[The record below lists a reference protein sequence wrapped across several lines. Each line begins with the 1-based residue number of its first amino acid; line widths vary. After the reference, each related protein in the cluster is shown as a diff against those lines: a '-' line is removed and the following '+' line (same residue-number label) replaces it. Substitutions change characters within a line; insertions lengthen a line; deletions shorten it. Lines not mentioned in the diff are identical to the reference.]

1 VYVLSSATV
10 DNARANAL
18 ATATAI
24 GLAIAAA
31 TASNPVTFQFVGPL
45 TLTTAQWDAI
55 AGTVGGLVP
64 GTVYYVDPITAGHL
78 VGAAPGASGDFV
90 GQVGTAFT
98 ATTMIVWPQSAI
110 GPL

>member
-1 VYVLSSATV
+1 MYVISSGHV
-10 DNARANAL
+10 DNAQANAI

-24 GLAIAAA
+24 GLAIVAA
-31 TASNPVTFQFVGPL
+31 TAGNPITFQFVGPL

-55 AGTVGGLVP
+55 AGTSGGLVP
-64 GTVYYVDPITAGHL
+64 GTVYYVDPNTAGHI
-78 VGAAPGASGDFV
+78 VGVPPSASGNLV

-98 ATTMIVWPQSAI
+98 ATTMIVWPQPAL

>member
-1 VYVLSSATV
+1 MISSARV
-10 DNARANAL
+10 DNTLANAQ

-31 TASNPVTFQFVGPL
+31 TTGNPVTFQFVGPL

-55 AGTVGGLVP
+55 AGTSGGLAP
-64 GTVYYVDPITAGHL
+64 GTVYYVDPTTAGHL
-78 VGAAPGASGDFV
+78 TATPPSTSGSGTFIA
-90 GQVGTAFT
+90 QVGTAFT
-98 ATTMIVWPQSAI
+98 ATTIIIWPQPAI